1 MLRSKINRNFKD
13 ENRFTILIK
22 RVILISN
29 FSCIE
34 NMYFG
39 KYREAA
45 WCHYGHYNGTQ
56 KIIYTRDHNLVHSS
70 YGLLHKH
77 PRRPELWTWQVWTK
91 LFQSWGPFL
100 KNMYLTLCQFLKKS
114 HPIRPVEGLKLC
126 LDFLCNA
133 GIK

>member
-1 MLRSKINRNFKD
+1 MLRSKINRNFKE

-45 WCHYGHYNGTQ
+45 WCHYNGTQ

-100 KNMYLTLCQFLKKS
+100 KNTFVPHSMPIFEKKS
-114 HPIRPVEGLKLC
+114 HPMCPVEGLKLC
-126 LDFLCNA
+126 LDFLCNVRIA
-133 GIK
+133 